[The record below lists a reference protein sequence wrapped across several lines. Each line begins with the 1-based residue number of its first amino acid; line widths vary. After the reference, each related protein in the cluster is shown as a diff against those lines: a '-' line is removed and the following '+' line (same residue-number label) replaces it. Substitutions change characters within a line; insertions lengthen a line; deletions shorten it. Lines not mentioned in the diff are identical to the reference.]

1 MVRKPIKAMQALAV
15 TGSAV
20 WLFASTAHAAD
31 IRSAASVMERFEV
44 EESRAAF
51 GDARFGDI
59 GDYQLIRGKA
69 HVRVRRDHPANR
81 GIVDLDRAPRT
92 QQGDVRYTAEVMI
105 LRPREASHARRIM
118 IVEVPNRGMR
128 LALDS
133 LNGGGAMSDLTAM
146 MQGKAMRPPYSGR
159 ESAGSAFLYRRG
171 YTLVWVGWQS
181 NLPTGTPLMR
191 ADLPVATEGGKPI
204 TGRVEATAVFD
215 TTEARSE
222 LALPYALAFR
232 SEGNAV
238 LTVRARPDAQPR
250 TLPRSAWRMDGS
262 RKVLIDRPT
271 DMDAGALY
279 QFTYTATDPVVAGLG
294 LAATRDIL
302 TFLRRG
308 EPDEAGGANPL
319 ADLRTAP
326 CAIADRTAC
335 TAANGDSVDLVI
347 GTGIS
352 QSGRYLRDMIWQG
365 FNDDGSGRRV
375 FDGMLVQ
382 IAGSRK
388 TFTNRRWAVPERFS
402 RQHEDPFVYG
412 NQFPFGYGVTTDPVT
427 GRHDGVF
434 AACERTGTCPKLFH
448 IDGSSEFW
456 NAGGSLVAND
466 GAGRDLPLPA
476 DVRAYFVAGAPHAAG
491 LVNASSLL
499 PPNPLSAMGTV
510 RALVSAMDAWLS
522 GSSKPPASR
531 WPSLRNGELA
541 PPQSRSAVG
550 FPDFAAMPYS
560 GVANPVVVTDYD
572 AVPPRPDARRA
583 WQVLVPT
590 TDADGNDRASIRLPE
605 VAVPE
610 GTYMGWN
617 PRRSGFGAG
626 DLSFVFGS
634 YVPFAATRVAQVAAR
649 DPRLSLAER
658 YGSVADL
665 RQRQERAKRQLS
677 VERLYLDADE

>member
-1 MVRKPIKAMQALAV
+1 MREPIKTLQALAV
-15 TGSAV
+15 TGFAV
-20 WLFASTAHAAD
+20 FLFASTARATGSG
-31 IRSAASVMERFEV
+31 SAASVVERFEV

-51 GDARFGDI
+51 GNARFGDI
-59 GDYQLIRGKA
+59 GNYQLIRGKA
-69 HVRVRRDHPANR
+69 HVRVRRDHLANR

-92 QQGDVRYTAEVMI
+92 KQGDVRYTAEVMI

-128 LALDS
+128 VALDG
-133 LNGGGAMSDLTAM
+133 LNGGGAMGDLAAM
-146 MQGKAMRPPYSGR
+146 MQGKATRPPYSAS

-171 YTLVWVGWQS
+171 YTLVWIGWQS
-181 NLPTGTPLMR
+181 DLPNATPLIR
-191 ADLPVATEGGKPI
+191 AKLPVATEGGKPI

-222 LALPYALAFR
+222 LALTYALASG
-232 SEGNAV
+232 SEGDAV
-238 LTVRARPDAQPR
+238 LTVRARPDTKPR
-250 TLPRSAWRMDGS
+250 TLPMSAWKMDGT
-262 RKVLIDRPT
+262 RKVLVDRPA

-279 QFTYTATDPVVAGLG
+279 QFTYTASDPIVAGLG
-294 LAATRDIL
+294 LAATRDIV

-308 EPDEAGGANPL
+308 DPDEAGGPNPL
-319 ADLRTAP
+319 AELRAAP
-326 CAIADRTAC
+326 CATVDRTAC
-335 TAANGDSVDLVI
+335 TATNGDAVDLVI
-347 GTGIS
+347 GTGMS

-388 TFTNRRWAVPERFS
+388 TFTNRRWAMPARFS

-412 NQFPFGYGVTTDPVT
+412 NQFPFGYAVTTDPVT
-427 GRHDGVF
+427 GRRDGIF
-434 AACERTGTCPKLFH
+434 ATCERTGTCPKLFH

-456 NAGGSLVAND
+456 NAGASLVAND
-466 GAGRDLPLPA
+466 GAGRDLPLPGN
-476 DVRAYFVAGAPHAAG
+476 VRAYFVAGAPHAAG
-491 LVNASSLL
+491 MVNASSLL

-510 RALVSAMDAWLS
+510 RALVAAMDSWLS
-522 GSSKPPASR
+522 SSSEPPPSR
-531 WPSLRNGELA
+531 WPSLRKGEVA

-550 FPDFAAMPYS
+550 FPDFAAIPYS
-560 GVANPVVVTDYD
+560 GVANAVVMTDYD
-572 AVPPRPDARRA
+572 AVPPRANARRA

-590 TDADGNDRASIRLPE
+590 TDRDGNDRAGIRLPE
-605 VAVPE
+605 VAAPE
-610 GTYMGWN
+610 GTYLGWN

-626 DLSFVFGS
+626 DLSFVFGA
-634 YVPFAATRVAQVAAR
+634 YVPFAPTRAARGIAR

-665 RQRQERAKRQLS
+665 RQRQEKARRQLS
-677 VERLYLDADE
+677 AERLYLDANE